1 MNKIIIYSLL
11 IFFLSSSKQ
20 NVSGEYNS
28 NSIASKFD
36 ENKRKECRSS
46 EISVYLNDPDKSG
59 TNIRRTPKGEIITKL
74 IVDDLNLEYSILVTK
89 AKNGWFKVKSPIN
102 GMESDIEIPNGE
114 GWIHGSVVSVDI
126 RNYSGQHLNLLE
138 KPIDGKIVKVIKKE
152 LIELRV
158 KDICGDWVKIE
169 YDKTAGWIESKWLC
183 GNPLTNCS

>member
-1 MNKIIIYSLL
+1 MSITLNIPYLL
-11 IFFLSSSKQ
+11 QKQ
-20 NVSGEYNS
+20 KMDG
-28 NSIASKFD
+28 
-36 ENKRKECRSS
+36 
-46 EISVYLNDPDKSG
+46 L
-59 TNIRRTPKGEIITKL
+59 
-74 IVDDLNLEYSILVTK
+74 
-89 AKNGWFKVKSPIN
+89 KVKSPIN